1 MEIQLNSEEGEF
13 AYRDIAYNY
22 STSGIDLRVETNVTD
37 RESRNRLTYI
47 QKFIYDKYGITVQ
60 WGEGNQSINS
70 PKIISYPYGKEIK

>member
-13 AYRDIAYNY
+13 AYQDIAYNY

-47 QKFIYDKYGITVQ
+47 
-60 WGEGNQSINS
+60 
-70 PKIISYPYGKEIK
+70 